1 MNLTDQQVRLGAAMM
16 LLKRYGDRAPLML
29 ANRIGELALEGDEVG
44 IALWQNIARHM
55 DDILRA
61 GPIQ

>member
-1 MNLTDQQVRLGAAMM
+1 MM

-44 IALWQNIARHM
+44 VALWQSIARHM